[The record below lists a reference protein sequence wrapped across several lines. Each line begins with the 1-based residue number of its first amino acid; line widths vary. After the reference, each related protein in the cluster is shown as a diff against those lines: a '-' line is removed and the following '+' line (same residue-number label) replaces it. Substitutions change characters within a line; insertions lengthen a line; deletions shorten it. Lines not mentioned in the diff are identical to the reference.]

1 MIVQVFKQCDKE
13 RSTTPY
19 VETQD
24 AHTRTSAY
32 TGVWGRQVVN
42 ILKYYKDTN
51 KVPPLTIVGNQ
62 TVHETNI
69 KNSVEASIRQ
79 FILDRDI
86 RGEICNANHIQDFLN
101 EKVARNGQS

>member
-1 MIVQVFKQCDKE
+1 MVVQVFQQCDKE

-32 TGVWGRQVVN
+32 TGVGGRQVVN

-69 KNSVEASIRQ
+69 QNSQKS
-79 FILDRDI
+79 
-86 RGEICNANHIQDFLN
+86 EIYTDP
-101 EKVARNGQS
+101 EKYFHKKSWRKLKKC